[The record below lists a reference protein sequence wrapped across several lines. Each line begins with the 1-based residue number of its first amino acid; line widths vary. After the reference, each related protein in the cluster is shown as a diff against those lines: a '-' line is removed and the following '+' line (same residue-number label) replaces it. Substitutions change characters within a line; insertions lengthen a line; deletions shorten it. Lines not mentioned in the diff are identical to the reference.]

1 MRIFGMGPVELL
13 IIVLIILV
21 IFGPMLIKR
30 FKKSGKELK
39 TAIDETREAWNEEVS
54 DEEPAP
60 KKAKKKAAKLPEVE
74 EDEELYADDEPEE
87 EPVPVRKRTRHE
99 E

>member
-13 IIVLIILV
+13 IIVVIILV

-30 FKKSGKELK
+30 FKKSSKELK
-39 TAIDETREAWNEEVS
+39 TAIDETREAWNEEVA
-54 DEEPAP
+54 DDEPAP
-60 KKAKKKAAKLPEVE
+60 KKAKKPAKLPEQDEVY
-74 EDEELYADDEPEE
+74 EDEVFDEPEE

>member
-13 IIVLIILV
+13 IIIVIILV

-39 TAIDETREAWNEEVS
+39 NAIDETREAWNEEVA

-60 KKAKKKAAKLPEVE
+60 KKAKKAAKLPES
-74 EDEELYADDEPEE
+74 EDEEDYSYDEVDE

>member
-13 IIVLIILV
+13 IIVVIIFV

-39 TAIDETREAWNEEVS
+39 NAIDETREAWNEEVV
-54 DEEPAP
+54 EEESAP
-60 KKAKKKAAKLPEVE
+60 KKAKKAAKLTESEDAEAFEYEEV
-74 EDEELYADDEPEE
+74 EE
-87 EPVPVRKRTRHE
+87 EPVEVRKRTRHE